1 MADKKEIK
9 KAASLSVNKREAA
22 CTNTAGRGFIPG
34 EAQSKS
40 VVGCQLSVNNPA
52 DN

>member
-1 MADKKEIK
+1 MTDKKEIK

-34 EAQSKS
+34 EALS
-40 VVGCQLSVNNPA
+40 VVGCQLSVVGL
-52 DN
+52 